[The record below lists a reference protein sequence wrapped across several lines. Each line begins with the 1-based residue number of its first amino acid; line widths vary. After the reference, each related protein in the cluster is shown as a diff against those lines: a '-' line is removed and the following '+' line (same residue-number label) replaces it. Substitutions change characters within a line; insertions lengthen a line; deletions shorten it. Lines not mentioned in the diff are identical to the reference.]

1 MSRGRILR
9 RLAAETLGEELAGRI
24 WGRIEFVGDLA
35 LIRIPPGVEP
45 GLLKPLAERILGEFK
60 YVRSVWGGFPG
71 VEGEFRLRR
80 YVHLAGEDRSETLYK
95 EHGCVFK
102 VDITKVYVSPVLGF
116 EHRRVASLV
125 QPGETVLNMYAGAG
139 FFSIIIAKYSRP
151 RRVYSIDLNPDA
163 YKFMV
168 ENTRLNKVEGIVEP
182 ILGDAV
188 RVIEERLA
196 GSSDRVLMPLP
207 DLALQHLPYALKA
220 LREGRGFIHVYLHVK
235 AGRGEDYLGKAE
247 AMLAGKLREMGVRG
261 FTITGKRLIRTIA
274 PRVYQVVLDAK
285 IE

>member
-1 MSRGRILR
+1 LSRGRILR

>member
-1 MSRGRILR
+1 LSRGRILR

-247 AMLAGKLREMGVRG
+247 AMLAGRLREMGVRG
-261 FTITGKRLIRTIA
+261 FTITGKRLVRTIA